1 MSTTL
6 TRTDKVH
13 HKAFS
18 SKLVLKP
25 VKFLYYKFKNLLKPS
40 VEEYIISSNS
50 NDASSLKKLCHR
62 HFLGF
67 MKWDLIIIRVK
78 KYNRI

>member
-13 HKAFS
+13 HRAFS
-18 SKLVLKP
+18 SKLILKP

-40 VEEYIISSNS
+40 VEEYIINSNS
-50 NDASSLKKLCHR
+50 NDASSPKKTLSLTFSGIYEVGSNYSC
-62 HFLGF
+62 
-67 MKWDLIIIRVK
+67 K
-78 KYNRI
+78 KI

>member
-50 NDASSLKKLCHR
+50 NVHHHWKNSVTDI
-62 HFLGF
+62 F
-67 MKWDLIIIRVK
+67 WDLWSGI
-78 KYNRI
+78 